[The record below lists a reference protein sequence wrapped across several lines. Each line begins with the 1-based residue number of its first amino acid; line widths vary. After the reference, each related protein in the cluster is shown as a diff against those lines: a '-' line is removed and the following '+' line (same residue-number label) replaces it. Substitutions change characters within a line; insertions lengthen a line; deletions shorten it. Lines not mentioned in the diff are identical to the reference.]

1 MAKSA
6 AKKMR
11 DKAVREG
18 KRNPVLNRS
27 PFAYTDMQT
36 RKTKTK
42 KDKLYRCKYRNRF
55 SDSDGKDGSFFGV
68 IIPIFVLSRF
78 SLIKTVSLADKYVS
92 SFGNQTWQLKHL
104 FQVFY
109 TASNT

>member
-18 KRNPVLNRS
+18 KRNPECGRS
-27 PFAYTDMQT
+27 PFVFTDMRS

-42 KDKLYRCKYRNRF
+42 KDYLYRSKNKNLNSEEGR
-55 SDSDGKDGSFFGV
+55 KDGSF
-68 IIPIFVLSRF
+68 
-78 SLIKTVSLADKYVS
+78 Y
-92 SFGNQTWQLKHL
+92 
-104 FQVFY
+104 Y
-109 TASNT
+109 TYLRDLDYNAQFILPGLQFISQ

>member
-55 SDSDGKDGSFFGV
+55 SDSDGKDGSFFWCNHPHFRF
-68 IIPIFVLSRF
+68 IPIPLNKNGYF
-78 SLIKTVSLADKYVS
+78 S
-92 SFGNQTWQLKHL
+92 
-104 FQVFY
+104 
-109 TASNT
+109 